1 MTIRIPTIDTTSV
14 QSRGLP
20 TAAPVLTQANTSF
33 AGAVEQAGQM
43 LGRQEDIYRQRME
56 QARAR
61 ADALVEARGL
71 TALQAGTN
79 SILRGDSAADG
90 TRTPGYLETQG
101 EAASAA
107 SRDAIDRAT
116 KQRDDIA
123 KGMNARQKERF
134 LARSDG
140 VLLSFNNT
148 VESHAG
154 QQFKVAQKAAALGLQ
169 AETLKAIES
178 NPGDLTL
185 PIRMAQV
192 ERTTRELQL
201 SPEDGDADVSRFKAA
216 AAVAQINGLL
226 ASGDVAGAKRVLT
239 EKHDDL
245 GVMRDE
251 ATFKIERKE
260 NAGRVQ
266 REQTENE
273 TVVSGIMGKAR
284 RPDGR
289 IDEGKALA
297 EFDNVP
303 PERFTEVRR
312 LAEARLQLER
322 RKDKY
327 LDGQRRLTAREQFI
341 KNGGLSGI
349 DPQVVA
355 DLQHYDGEF
364 YGRLKREQDLQ
375 NRRARAGKGGAKAQA
390 AVDRIAMWQYRAA
403 LIDDP
408 DTEPGDFAMGK
419 GVSPEAMAH
428 MQFNYQQTQKKAG
441 REESRELKSFVD
453 QVERLTPELKAKG
466 KAKPVFGQTD
476 DRELLRGRAAEAY
489 AKWVETHKGQQP
501 SPAEVEQMQNELVK
515 EVITEVPGRFFGT
528 NTVKQPAFRV
538 PQASTPTQTPPV
550 TGEKIRVRLK
560 SNGKTGNIAADKFNA
575 ATMER
580 L

>member
-1 MTIRIPTIDTTSV
+1 MAIRIPTIDTTSV

-20 TAAPVLTQANTSF
+20 TVAPVLTQANTSF

-71 TALQAGTN
+71 TALQAGAN

-101 EAASAA
+101 EAAAKA

-148 VESHAG
+148 IESHAG
-154 QQFKVAQKAAALGLQ
+154 QQFRVAQKAAALGLQ

-178 NPGDLTL
+178 NPGDLAL

-226 ASGDVAGAKRVLT
+226 ASGDVAGAKRVVT

-273 TVVSGIMGKAR
+273 TAVSGIMGKAR

-289 IDEGKALA
+289 IDEAKAIEAL
-297 EFDNVP
+297 DGVP

-312 LAEARLQLER
+312 LYEARLQLER
-322 RKDKY
+322 QRSKYIDGERRKA
-327 LDGQRRLTAREQFI
+327 AREQFI
-341 KNGGLSGI
+341 GGGLSAI

-355 DLQHYDGEF
+355 DLQHYDGE
-364 YGRLKREQDLQ
+364 YYARLKREADLQ
-375 NRRARAGKGGAKAQA
+375 ARRARAGKGGAKAQA
-390 AVDRIAMWQYRAA
+390 AADRIAMWQYRAA
-403 LIDDP
+403 LVDDP
-408 DTEPGDFAMGK
+408 ETDPGDFAMGK

-428 MQFNYQQTQKKAG
+428 MQFNYQQAQKTAG
-441 REESRELKSFVD
+441 KDEARARADFVAK
-453 QVERLTPELKAKG
+453 VEALTPELKPKGGKPAVFG
-466 KAKPVFGQTD
+466 KAG
-476 DRELLRGRAAEAY
+476 DREAFRGMALERYDEWVAA
-489 AKWVETHKGQQP
+489 HKGQRP
-501 SPAEVEQMQNELVK
+501 SPEDIEKLQNDIVK
-515 EVITEVPGRFFGT
+515 EVITEVPGRLWGT
-528 NTVKQPAFRV
+528 NEVKQPAFRV
-538 PQASTPTQTPPV
+538 PRQSAPPQPQTDPKRAAAMKWLEANPNDP
-550 TGEKIRVRLK
+550 KAAAIRKKL
-560 SNGKTGNIAADKFNA
+560 G
-575 ATMER
+575 